1 MPLPKCLVL
10 RRFVAAASAPSAR
23 KSASGVLGGCA
34 AHQVEASR
42 STWSRAGGEG
52 WISLRGLEVLPPAVH
67 DAVPSYCH
75 VRFRLN
81 ALGPQTVSILAQR
94 NVKNLRP
101 KMIRIGHPW
110 PSVAIRGHP
119 WPSVAI
125 HSHLG
130 RPGTSV
136 SRPRISM
143 QRWQMLRRRWCWR
156 QQAPPRR

>member
-1 MPLPKCLVL
+1 VPLPKCLVL
-10 RRFVAAASAPSAR
+10 RRFVAAASAPSAP

-52 WISLRGLEVLPPAVH
+52 WISLWGLEVLPPAVH
-67 DAVPSYCH
+67 DAMPSYCH

-81 ALGPQTVSILAQR
+81 ALGPQTVSILAKQR

-101 KMIRIGHPW
+101 KMIRI
-110 PSVAIRGHP
+110 GHP

>member
-1 MPLPKCLVL
+1 MPKGLVL
-10 RRFVAAASAPSAR
+10 RRFVAAESAPSAR

-52 WISLRGLEVLPPAVH
+52 GISLRGLEVLPPAVH

-110 PSVAIRGHP
+110 PSVAI
-119 WPSVAI
+119 